1 METAALEKML
11 VDIPTAANVLSL
23 PRTKVYQLM
32 GSGELKSCK
41 IGKSRRISVAALHRF
56 IEANE
61 SADDD
66 ERAS

>member
-41 IGKSRRISVAALHRF
+41 IGKSRRLSVKELYRF
-56 IEANE
+56 IAAHEGAV
-61 SADDD
+61 DD
-66 ERAS
+66 RS